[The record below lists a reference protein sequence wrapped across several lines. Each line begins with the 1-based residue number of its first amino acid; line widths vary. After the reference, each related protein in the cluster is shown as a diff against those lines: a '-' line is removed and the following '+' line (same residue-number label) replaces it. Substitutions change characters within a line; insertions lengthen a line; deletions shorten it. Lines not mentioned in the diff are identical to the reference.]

1 MDYTTISYEKTNSI
15 ATITLN
21 RPDNMNTYNIE
32 MLNELVSVLE
42 MVTLDDDTRAVIIT
56 GEGRAFSAGLDVKG
70 VEGLLG
76 LQKELPETQDILKMI
91 VRVVIAIRQVPKP
104 VIAALNGVVAGGAAN
119 FVLACD
125 LVISSEKARMAQNFI
140 NIGLVPDGGGTYF
153 LPALIGYQRTAEIF
167 FTGKILT
174 AQEAFDLGLYNR
186 VVPPEELMSAARE
199 LADELAQKP
208 TAAIAAGKAIL
219 NRETIPVLRLHLE
232 DEART
237 QRRMVA
243 THDAKEGMTAFL
255 EKRKAKFIGK

>member
-1 MDYTTISYEKTNSI
+1 MNYTTIGYEKADGI

-32 MLNELVSVLE
+32 MLNELDSVLE
-42 MVTLDDDTRAVIIT
+42 TVTQDDEIRAVIIT
-56 GEGRAFSAGLDVKG
+56 GEGRAFSAGADVKG

-76 LQKELPETQDILKMI
+76 LKEELPETEDTLKMI

-104 VIAALNGVVAGGAAN
+104 VVAALNGVVAGGASN

-125 LVISSEKARMAQNFI
+125 LVVASEKARMAQNFI

-167 FTGKILT
+167 FTGKILS
-174 AQEAFDLGLYNR
+174 AQEALDLGLYNR
-186 VVPPEELMSAARE
+186 VVPPEEVMSAARE
-199 LADELAQKP
+199 LAEELAQKP

-219 NRETIPVLRLHLE
+219 NRETIPVLRSYLE
-232 DEART
+232 DEASA

-255 EKRKAKFIGK
+255 EKRKPNFIGK

>member
-56 GEGRAFSAGLDVKG
+56 GEGRAFSAGADVQG

-153 LPALIGYQRTAEIF
+153 LPALIGYQRTTEIF

-186 VVPPEELMSAARE
+186 VVPPEEVMSAARE
-199 LADELAQKP
+199 LAGELAQKP

-219 NRETIPVLRLHLE
+219 NRETITVLRSYLE
-232 DEART
+232 DEVSA